1 MEMRYWSGYAKYI
14 VLADRAGVRLQGNY
28 LSYQDFVIVKS
39 IIERLSKSDNST
51 YLYDSTIYKRKV
63 TSAEAKDIL
72 VNLEKCKWTAVNNKM
87 LSVASQI
94 GLEI

>member
-1 MEMRYWSGYAKYI
+1 MEMKYWSGYAKYI
-14 VLADRAGVRLQGNY
+14 VLADNAGIRLQGNY

>member
-1 MEMRYWSGYAKYI
+1 MEMKYWSGYAKYI
-14 VLADRAGVRLQGNY
+14 VLADNAGLRLQGNY
-28 LSYQDFVIVKS
+28 LSYQDFVIVTS

>member
-1 MEMRYWSGYAKYI
+1 MKYWSGYAKYI
-14 VLADRAGVRLQGNY
+14 GLADNAGIRLQGNY